1 MPELRVTNLTKRFAG
16 RAAVDDI
23 SFTVADGEFFTLL
36 GPSGCG
42 KSTTLGAIAGLEA
55 PDGGRIEA
63 GGVVYLDTRTHRFL
77 NPEERNLGM
86 VFQSYALWPHMTV
99 AGNLELPL
107 RLRKVARQERDRRVG
122 EVLDQVGLGDCRDRY
137 PHQLSGGQQQRVALA
152 RALVY
157 SPTLLLLDEPLSNL
171 DAKLREQARAWLKEI
186 QREVGITT
194 IYVTHDQSEA
204 LTLSDRIA
212 VLRDGKIL
220 QVGTP
225 QEIYELP
232 TMPAVADF
240 IGRCNFLSATV
251 LTARAGRVT
260 VRVEATGTELSISVK
275 DTYRPGEQ
283 VTLGIRTERCT
294 FAGPGGAPDNA
305 LPVRLTK
312 RLYSGAWYEYEL
324 DCGGQALFARDTACV
339 DGGELMLG
347 IPEDGTHVFR
357 EAR

>member
-63 GGVVYLDTRTHRFL
+63 GEVVYLDTDTHTFL

-107 RLRKVARQERDRRVG
+107 RLRKVARGERDRRVN

-137 PHQLSGGQQQRVALA
+137 PHQMSGGQQQRVALA

-171 DAKLREQARAWLKEI
+171 DAKLREQARVWLKEI

-194 IYVTHDQSEA
+194 IYVTHDQGEA

-240 IGRCNFLSATV
+240 IGRCNFLSGSILST
-251 LTARAGRVT
+251 RDGQVT

-275 DTYRPGEQ
+275 DTYQAGER
-283 VTLGIRTERCT
+283 VTLGIRTERFT
-294 FAGPGGAPDNA
+294 FADSDNA

-324 DCGGQALFARDTACV
+324 DCGGHKLFARDTACV
-339 DGGELMLG
+339 DGDELMLG
-347 IPEDGTHVFR
+347 VPEDGAYVFR
-357 EAR
+357 EVE

>member
-63 GGVVYLDTRTHRFL
+63 GEVVYLDTDAGTFL

-107 RLRKVARQERDRRVG
+107 RLRKVARVERDRRVN

-137 PHQLSGGQQQRVALA
+137 PHQMSGGQQQRVALA

-171 DAKLREQARAWLKEI
+171 DAKLREQARVWLKEI

-194 IYVTHDQSEA
+194 IYVTHDQGEA

-220 QVGTP
+220 QIGTP

-240 IGRCNFLSATV
+240 IGRCNFLAGSILATQD
-251 LTARAGRVT
+251 GRVT

-275 DTYRPGEQ
+275 DTYQQGER
-283 VTLGIRTERCT
+283 VTLGIRTERFS
-294 FAGPGGAPDNA
+294 FANSDNA
-305 LPVRLTK
+305 LPVRLAK

-324 DCGGQALFARDTACV
+324 DCGGHKLFARDTACV
-339 DGGELMLG
+339 DGDELMLG
-347 IPEDGTHVFR
+347 VPEDGAYVFR
-357 EAR
+357 EVG